1 MSLKFDHSQD
11 TLSAS
16 MGMTEIQ
23 LEELSMKMTEISKE
37 FIKAKGSLGKSH
49 VAERIALELSY
60 SELIFIATGKVF
72 ETLDRAL
79 EKQEEMLLKSLESL
93 VQMMKDRGFNVE
105 MRDGDGDDD

>member
-79 EKQEEMLLKSLESL
+79 EKQEEMLKSLESL
-93 VQMMKDRGFNVE
+93 VQMMKDRGFNVG

>member
-23 LEELSMKMTEISKE
+23 LEELSIKMTEISKD
-37 FIKAKGSLGKSH
+37 FIKAKGGLSKSH

-79 EKQEEMLLKSLESL
+79 EKQEEMLKGLESL
-93 VQMMKDRGFNVE
+93 VQMMKDRSFNVE

>member
-11 TLSAS
+11 KLSAS

-79 EKQEEMLLKSLESL
+79 EKQEEMLKGLESL
-93 VQMMKDRGFNVE
+93 VQMMKDRGFNVG

>member
-23 LEELSMKMTEISKE
+23 LEELSMKMTEISKD

-49 VAERIALELSY
+49 VAEKIALELSY
-60 SELIFIATGKVF
+60 SELIFITTGKVF

-79 EKQEEMLLKSLESL
+79 EKQEEMLKGLESL
-93 VQMMKDRGFNVE
+93 VQMMKDRGFNFE

>member
-79 EKQEEMLLKSLESL
+79 EKQEEMLKGLESL
-93 VQMMKDRGFNVE
+93 VQMMKDRGFNVG

>member
-1 MSLKFDHSQD
+1 MSLKFDHSKD

-16 MGMTEIQ
+16 MGMTEEQ
-23 LEELSMKMTEISKE
+23 LEDLSIKMTEISKD
-37 FIKAKGSLGKSH
+37 FIKAKGSLSKSH
-49 VAERIALELSY
+49 VAEKIALELSY

-79 EKQEEMLLKSLESL
+79 EKQEEMLKGLGSL

-105 MRDGDGDDD
+105 MKDGDDE

>member
-1 MSLKFDHSQD
+1 MSLKFDHSKD

-23 LEELSMKMTEISKE
+23 LEELSMKMTEISKD

-79 EKQEEMLLKSLESL
+79 EKQEEMLKGLESL
-93 VQMMKDRGFNVE
+93 VQMMKDRSFNVE
-105 MRDGDGDDD
+105 MRDGDEDDD